1 MSTLTQEPIAT
12 APARG
17 GSMRTVWMVVGGLA
31 IAAGGVAAGL
41 AWRPAGTEPAAG
53 ALDASKTAVP
63 TSQLAAESPPAG
75 QALAGEKPAPKT
87 ASKAQRTHAP
97 AQGQAATPLATQP
110 ATVCNHCGVIEGVR
124 EVKVKGQGTGIGAV
138 AGGVLGAAVGN
149 QMGKGDGRKAMTVLG
164 AVGGGL
170 AGHEI
175 EKQARS
181 ETVYEVR
188 VRMDDGSVRTF
199 TRKTAPTPGSR
210 VTVEGNT
217 FHTTRAPSA
226 EPQMMRTSGGA

>member
-1 MSTLTQEPIAT
+1 
-12 APARG
+12 
-17 GSMRTVWMVVGGLA
+17 
-31 IAAGGVAAGL
+31 
-41 AWRPAGTEPAAG
+41 
-53 ALDASKTAVP
+53 LDASKTAAP
-63 TSQLAAESPPAG
+63 TSQLAGESPSTGRAPAD
-75 QALAGEKPAPKT
+75 EKPAPKT
-87 ASKAQRTHAP
+87 SSKAQRTHTP

-110 ATVCNHCGVIEGVR
+110 AAVCDHCGVIEGVR
-124 EVKVKGQGTGIGAV
+124 EVKVKGQGTGVGAV

-164 AVGGGL
+164 AVGGGF

-175 EKQARS
+175 EKQVRS

-188 VRMDDGSVRTF
+188 VRMDDGTLRTF
-199 TRKTAPTPGSR
+199 TRKTAPAPGSR

-217 FHTTRAPSA
+217 FRTTRAPSA